1 MFRIARIRNERR
13 QSVKTSI
20 LFSQKCIGGLYLPNR
35 FIRSATYET
44 MATDRGEVTEELL
57 DLYDTLAR
65 GGIGLIITGH
75 AFVHPRGQ
83 AGNRQLGIYDDFL
96 IPGLHRLVDNTHR
109 HNSRIFVQLAHA
121 GSQIKPSVKVTPL
134 GPSRIPNPITGRV
147 PQEATETEIHE
158 VIDAFGEATHRAKKA
173 GFDGIHIHAA
183 NGYLISQF
191 NSPFSNRRIDNWGGD
206 AQRRWRLAKKIY
218 LAVREVAGPDVPVT
232 MKLGVADAIHGGLQ
246 EPEGVSQAA
255 QLERLGLDG
264 LEVSCGVMAGSYGT
278 YSCRQYVGVGPR
290 QAVRDH
296 LYHRLFSKP
305 VPEAYFLQY
314 ARTAKQKLQIPVILV
329 GGLRSTMR
337 MRQVLADGDAD
348 FVAMSRPFVREP
360 DLVQLI
366 QQGRRKI
373 TACTSCNLCLL
384 HAGIDPLRC
393 WRQSWRT
400 LLSHIWGYYVKDFI
414 SRRKLT

>member
-1 MFRIARIRNERR
+1 MFREQR
-13 QSVKTSI
+13 
-20 LFSQKCIGGLYLPNR
+20 IGGLNLPNR

-44 MATDRGEVTEELL
+44 MATDKGEVTAELL

-65 GGIGLIITGH
+65 GEIGIIITGH
-75 AFVHPRGQ
+75 TFIHPRGQ
-83 AGNRQLGIYDDFL
+83 AGDRQLGIYDDFL
-96 IPGLHRLVDNTHR
+96 IPGLRRLVDNVHR
-109 HNSRIFVQLAHA
+109 HNGRIFVQLAHA
-121 GSQIKPSVKVTPL
+121 GSQIKPSVKVKPI

-158 VIDAFGEATHRAKKA
+158 VIDAFGKATHRAKKA

-191 NSPFSNRRIDNWGGD
+191 NSPFSNRRIDSWGGD
-206 AQRRWRLAKKIY
+206 AQRRWRLTKEVY
-218 LAVREVAGPDVPVT
+218 LAVREAAGSDVPVT
-232 MKLGVADAIHGGLQ
+232 MKLGIADTVQGGLL
-246 EPEGVSQAA
+246 EPEGVIQAS
-255 QLERLGLDG
+255 QLEKLGLDG
-264 LEVSCGVMAGSYGT
+264 LEVSCGVMAGSYAT
-278 YSCRQYVGVGPR
+278 YSIRQYVGVDRR

-314 ARTAKQKLQIPVILV
+314 ASAVKQMLKIPVILG
-329 GGLRSTMR
+329 GGLRSIKR
-337 MRQVLADGDAD
+337 MTQVLTEGDAD

-366 QQGRRKI
+366 QQGCRK
-373 TACTSCNLCLL
+373 TMACTSCNLCLL
-384 HAGIDPLRC
+384 HSGVDPLRC

-400 LLSHIWGYYVKDFI
+400 LFNHIWSYYVKNFI
-414 SRRKLT
+414 SQRKLTSNSGGPQNLDKVLWL